1 MILFV
6 GWCGFNPGSELAVD
20 EFVMQVGVK
29 TLLAGCSGAVIAMI
43 VNWSWDGKP
52 DVSMAANG
60 LLAGLVAIT
69 APVGTV
75 TTPVSILIGAV
86 GGALVVCSVKIFERV
101 RVDDPVGAISVH
113 RSEER
118 RVGREWGS
126 KDDCRGET
134 LH

>member
-6 GWCGFNPGSELAVD
+6 GWFGFNPGSELAVD

-75 TTPVSILIGAV
+75 TTPVSILIGA
-86 GGALVVCSVKIFERV
+86 
-101 RVDDPVGAISVH
+101 
-113 RSEER
+113 RSEEHTSELQSLMR
-118 RVGREWGS
+118 SSSAVFCL
-126 KDDCRGET
+126 KKKNNNKQ
-134 LH
+134 

>member
-75 TTPVSILIGAV
+75 TTPVSILIG
-86 GGALVVCSVKIFERV
+86 
-101 RVDDPVGAISVH
+101 

-118 RVGREWGS
+118 RVGKECVS
-126 KDDCRGET
+126 TCRSRWSSYHYKKKSNT
-134 LH
+134 TMIQKQKYHNNKTKIQKRKM